1 MSRSAGLSG
10 LQSVVRVG
18 WVLDMRI
25 SRVLIENYRNFRK
38 LLIDPFPPSAV
49 IVGENGVGKTNFL
62 RALRIVLDPELP
74 DAARRL
80 RPEDIC
86 EASDTSYAK
95 GVTVRIEVDITDFAG
110 ELAAEASLD
119 GCYAGLDPLTA
130 RLTYVFQPLAA
141 VAESDGRKLTRDDYT
156 WDITAGIDGDRDG
169 KRIRRDIN
177 FTVLQALRD
186 AVGDLSRWRDSPLQ
200 DLLELRRPGQ
210 AALTNTAE
218 QVSTAMATLADE
230 PEIGQLAEDLS
241 KRLAAMAGE
250 RTDIV
255 PSFGFASSDPD
266 RLLRSIRLFADQ
278 ARTRSVSDTSTGNAN
293 ILYLAL
299 LLERSRLRKES
310 DAVVDTLLGVEEP
323 EAHLHPVLQR
333 QVFSHLLHNE
343 ASLMVTTHS
352 PHIAAVSRLDSLILL
367 RKVADGSTEVS
378 YTSRAKFS
386 ADEKEDLERYLDVS
400 RAEVLF
406 CSAVILVE
414 GTAEVYLVPALAQ
427 ALGFNLDA
435 HGVVVANIGGTDFH
449 PFRQLLGEKS
459 LNIPHV
465 IVTDGDPTNK
475 KGEYLH
481 YGLSR
486 AVKLMDGAAAD
497 DFEKRVETFLAGAPE
512 SATLEL
518 RLKAAK
524 VGVFMGPKTLEVDM
538 APLLGPHMVKAHNQ
552 FNDVSDNLKEKFEKA
567 VSGLTRGD
575 SSHQSQLLLRI
586 DSISKGRFAQ
596 RLAHH
601 VEKDGLPGFREE
613 MGRPDPSEPS
623 LSGDVYSFNERL
635 FTHSTYGYLI
645 SALDHVSRQ
654 VRNHGLFEKPEP
666 PAPEDR

>member
-1 MSRSAGLSG
+1 
-10 LQSVVRVG
+10 
-18 WVLDMRI
+18 MRI
-25 SRVLIENYRNFRK
+25 SRVLIENYRNFQK

-74 DAARRL
+74 DSARRL
-80 RPEDIC
+80 RPEDVC
-86 EASDTSYAK
+86 EASESSYSD

-119 GCYAGLDPLTA
+119 GCFSSLDPLAA
-130 RLTYVFQPLAA
+130 RLVYVFEPLAS
-141 VAESDGRKLTRDDYT
+141 VAESAGRPLTRDDYT
-156 WDITAGIDGDRDG
+156 WDISAGIDGDRDG

-200 DLLELRRPGQ
+200 DLLELRRPQ
-210 AALTNTAE
+210 QDALTNAAE
-218 QVSTAMATLADE
+218 EVATAMETLARE
-230 PEIGQLAEDLS
+230 PEIGQLAEELS
-241 KRLAAMAGE
+241 NRLTSMAGE
-250 RTDIV
+250 RTDID

-266 RLLRSIRLFADQ
+266 RLLRSLRLFMDRAG
-278 ARTRSVSDTSTGNAN
+278 TRSVSDASTGNAN

-310 DAVVDTLLGVEEP
+310 GAIVDTILGVEEP

-333 QVFSHLLHNE
+333 QVFSHLLHE
-343 ASLMVTTHS
+343 EPSLMVTTHS

-367 RKVADGSTEVS
+367 RKVADGSTGAS
-378 YTSRAKFS
+378 YTSRANFS
-386 ADEKEDLERYLDVS
+386 VDEKEDLERYLDVS

-406 CSAVILVE
+406 CSAAILVE
-414 GTAEVYLVPALAQ
+414 GIAEVYLIPAIAQ

-435 HGVVVANIGGTDFH
+435 YGVIVANIGGTDFL
-449 PFRQLLGEKS
+449 PFRQLLGEGS
-459 LNIPHV
+459 LDIPHV
-465 IVTDGDPTNK
+465 ILTDGDPTNK

-486 AVKLMDGAAAD
+486 AAKLMSGAAVGE
-497 DFEKRVETFLAGAPE
+497 FTQRVEDFLAKDPE
-512 SATLEL
+512 SATLDL
-518 RLKAAK
+518 RLEAAK

-538 APLLGPHMVKAHNQ
+538 APLLGPHMIKAHDQ
-552 FNDVSDNLKEKFEKA
+552 FSDVSDNLKGKFEA
-567 VSGLTRGD
+567 AIEGLRNGD
-575 SSHQSQLLLRI
+575 ASHQKQLLLRV

-601 VEKDGLPGFREE
+601 VEQDGLASFRDAT
-613 MGRPDPSEPS
+613 RRRIPSGLLPVGEPWR
-623 LSGDVYSFNERL
+623 FNEQL
-635 FTHSTYGYLI
+635 FTDSTYGYLI

-654 VRNHGLFEKPEP
+654 VRNYGLFEENPALV
-666 PAPEDR
+666 APEAR

>member
-1 MSRSAGLSG
+1 
-10 LQSVVRVG
+10 
-18 WVLDMRI
+18 MRI
-25 SRVLIENYRNFRK
+25 SRVLVENYRNFRK

-74 DAARRL
+74 DSARWL

-86 EASDTSYAK
+86 EASAASYSD

-119 GCYAGLDPLTA
+119 GCFVSLDPLTA
-130 RLTYVFQPLAA
+130 RLTYVFEPLAS
-141 VAESDGRKLTRDDYT
+141 VAESAGRQLTRDDYT
-156 WDITAGIDGDRDG
+156 WDISAGIDGDRDG

-200 DLLELRRPGQ
+200 DLLELRRPQQ
-210 AALTNTAE
+210 AALTSTAE
-218 QVSTAMATLADE
+218 EVATAMKTLARE
-230 PEIGQLAEDLS
+230 PEIGRLAEELS
-241 KRLAAMAGE
+241 NRLRSMAGE
-250 RTDIV
+250 RTDIA

-266 RLLRSIRLFADQ
+266 RLLRSIRLFVDRAG
-278 ARTRSVSDTSTGNAN
+278 TRSVSDTSTGNAN

-310 DAVVDTLLGVEEP
+310 DAIVDTILGVEEP

-367 RKVADGSTEVS
+367 RKTADGSTEAF
-378 YTSRAKFS
+378 YTSRADFS

-406 CSAVILVE
+406 CSAAILVE

-435 HGVVVANIGGTDFH
+435 YGVIVANIGGTDFL
-449 PFRQLLGEKS
+449 PFRQLLGEDS

-465 IVTDGDPTNK
+465 ILTDGDPTNK

-486 AVKLMDGAAAD
+486 AAKLMHGAAVD
-497 DFEKRVETFLAGAPE
+497 EFTQRVEEFLAKDPE
-512 SATLEL
+512 SATLDL
-518 RLKAAK
+518 RLEAAK
-524 VGVFMGPKTLEVDM
+524 VGVFMGPKTLEVDV
-538 APLLGPHMVKAHNQ
+538 APLLGPHMVKAHGQ
-552 FNDVSDNLKEKFEKA
+552 FNDVSEKLKEKFKA
-567 VSGLTRGD
+567 AVDGLSNGE
-575 SSHQSQLLLRI
+575 SSHQKQLLLRI

-601 VEKDGLPGFREE
+601 VEQDGLASFRDA
-613 MGRPDPSEPS
+613 MRGRAPSELLP
-623 LSGDVYSFNERL
+623 SGDAYRFSEQL
-635 FTHSTYGYLI
+635 FTESTYGYLI
-645 SALDHVSRQ
+645 SALDNVSRQ
-654 VRNHGLFEKPEP
+654 VRNHGLFEVKPALP
-666 PAPEDR
+666 GPEAQ

>member
-1 MSRSAGLSG
+1 
-10 LQSVVRVG
+10 
-18 WVLDMRI
+18 MRI
-25 SRVLIENYRNFRK
+25 SRVLIENYRNFQK

-74 DAARRL
+74 DSARRL
-80 RPEDIC
+80 RPEDVC
-86 EASDTSYAK
+86 EASKISYSD

-119 GCYAGLDPLTA
+119 GCFSSLDPLTA
-130 RLTYVFQPLAA
+130 RLVYVFEPLVS
-141 VAESDGRKLTRDDYT
+141 VAESSGRSLTRDDYT
-156 WDITAGIDGDRDG
+156 WDISAGIDGDRDG

-200 DLLELRRPGQ
+200 DLLELRRPQ
-210 AALTNTAE
+210 QDALTNAAE
-218 QVSTAMATLADE
+218 EVATAMETLARE
-230 PEIGQLAEDLS
+230 PEIGQLAEELS
-241 KRLAAMAGE
+241 NRLTSMAGE
-250 RTDIV
+250 RTDIA

-266 RLLRSIRLFADQ
+266 RLLRSLRLFMDRAG
-278 ARTRSVSDTSTGNAN
+278 TRSVSDASTGNAN

-310 DAVVDTLLGVEEP
+310 GAIVDTILGVEEP

-333 QVFSHLLHNE
+333 QVFSHLLHE
-343 ASLMVTTHS
+343 EPSLMVTTHS

-367 RKVADGSTEVS
+367 RKVADGSTGAS
-378 YTSRAKFS
+378 YTSRANFS
-386 ADEKEDLERYLDVS
+386 VDEKEDLERYLDVS

-406 CSAVILVE
+406 CSAAILVE
-414 GTAEVYLVPALAQ
+414 GIAEVYLVPAIAQ

-435 HGVVVANIGGTDFH
+435 YGVIVANIGGTDFF
-449 PFRQLLGEKS
+449 PFRQLLGEGS
-459 LNIPHV
+459 LDIPHV
-465 IVTDGDPTNK
+465 ILTDGDPTNK

-486 AVKLMDGAAAD
+486 AAKLMSGAAVGE
-497 DFEKRVETFLAGAPE
+497 FTQRVEDFLAKDPE
-512 SATLEL
+512 SATLDL
-518 RLKAAK
+518 RLEAAK

-538 APLLGPHMVKAHNQ
+538 APLLGPHMIKAHDQ
-552 FNDVSDNLKEKFEKA
+552 FSDVSDNLKGKFEA
-567 VSGLTRGD
+567 AIEGLRNGD
-575 SSHQSQLLLRI
+575 ASHQKQLLLRV

-601 VEKDGLPGFREE
+601 VEQDGLASFRDAT
-613 MGRPDPSEPS
+613 RRRISSELLPV
-623 LSGDVYSFNERL
+623 GEPWRFNEQL
-635 FTHSTYGYLI
+635 FTDSTYGYLI

-654 VRNHGLFEKPEP
+654 VRNYGLFEEN
-666 PAPEDR
+666 PALVASEDR